1 MTWEKLI
8 SGMNIEGTLDPCPR
22 EAMETL
28 QSTLHFRLPSGYRE
42 FCELLGPGLIAEQI
56 GIVCSGNRYQDAEF
70 RSQVTRS
77 NALSTADEEV
87 DFGIQRR
94 DGDATGKYVLL
105 KELSISRSDDDY
117 DIWFIV
123 GLFDGAFH
131 SRGGAM
137 LGVGGFD
144 PLFTTSVLRRS
155 ICTASF
161 LIARNGISRESRI
174 FDDSVP

>member
-1 MTWEKLI
+1 M
-8 SGMNIEGTLDPCPR
+8 SY
-22 EAMETL
+22 
-28 QSTLHFRLPSGYRE
+28 F
-42 FCELLGPGLIAEQI
+42 GPGLIAEQI
-56 GIVCSGNRYQDAEF
+56 GIVCPGNRYQDAEF

-87 DFGIQRR
+87 DFAIQRR

-105 KELSISRSDDDY
+105 KELSVSRSDDDY

-137 LGVGGFD
+137 LGGRGAILYSRLLFCVGAFE
-144 PLFTTSVLRRS
+144 PRVS
-155 ICTASF
+155 
-161 LIARNGISRESRI
+161 
-174 FDDSVP
+174 